1 MKRLKNK
8 VALITQA
15 GSNFGRVLAEAFAK
29 EGADL
34 FLQDWKERKA
44 VVEKNAE
51 EIAKQTGSTVV
62 AGVYDLTSG
71 DGAHRMTR
79 HAMRQ
84 FSKIDIL
91 VNTAMHGGH
100 GIIFDIPEEEWDLT
114 IDRGLKSYFLT
125 MQYVGEE
132 MARVGYGKV
141 INITSIVGRIGSG
154 GALPWGACRGGVDAL
169 TYAAAQAL
177 GEYGVRVVGLARGA
191 TDSTPYPEE
200 ALKERLLRIP
210 FGRLATEDDIIGP
223 AIFLATEESDWVNG
237 SIIYADGG
245 YSHAAATDREHR
257 ATEFPLKRRGLRRSK
272 KPRKPDFLDT
282 QVS

>member
-15 GSNFGRVLAEAFAK
+15 GSSFGRVLATAFAK

-34 FLQDWKERKA
+34 FLQDWRERKA
-44 VVEKNAE
+44 AVE
-51 EIAKQTGSTVV
+51 EIADEIGKRTGRTVV
-62 AGVYDLTSG
+62 PGAYDLTTG
-71 DGAHRMTR
+71 NGTHRMTR

-84 FSKIDIL
+84 FGRIDIL

-100 GIIFDIPEEEWDLT
+100 GIIFDIREEDWDLT

-154 GALPWGACRGGVDAL
+154 GALPWGACRGGVNAL

-191 TDSTPYPEE
+191 TESTPYPEE
-200 ALKERLLRIP
+200 ALNERLLRIP
-210 FGRLATEDDIIGP
+210 FGRLATEDDIVGP

-245 YSHAAATDREHR
+245 YAHAAATDREHR

-272 KPRKPDFLDT
+272 KPREPDFLDT
-282 QVS
+282 AVP

>member
-15 GSNFGRVLAEAFAK
+15 GSSFGRVLAEAFAD

-34 FLQDWKERKA
+34 FLQDWRERKA
-44 VVEKNAE
+44 AVEKSAE
-51 EIAKQTGSTVV
+51 EIGKRTGRTVV
-62 AGVYDLTSG
+62 AGVHDLTTG
-71 DGAHRMTR
+71 NGAHRMTR
-79 HAMRQ
+79 QAMRQ
-84 FSKIDIL
+84 FGRIDIL

-100 GIIFDIPEEEWDLT
+100 GIVFDIREEDWDLT

-154 GALPWGACRGGVDAL
+154 GALPWGACRGGVNAL

-191 TDSTPYPEE
+191 TESTPYPEE
-200 ALKERLLRIP
+200 ARNERLLRIP
-210 FGRLATEDDIIGP
+210 FGRLATEGDIVGP

-245 YSHAAATDREHR
+245 YAHAAATDREHR
-257 ATEFPLKRRGLRRSK
+257 ATEYPLKRRGRRRSK
-272 KPRKPDFLDT
+272 KPPEPDFLDT
-282 QVS
+282 AVS